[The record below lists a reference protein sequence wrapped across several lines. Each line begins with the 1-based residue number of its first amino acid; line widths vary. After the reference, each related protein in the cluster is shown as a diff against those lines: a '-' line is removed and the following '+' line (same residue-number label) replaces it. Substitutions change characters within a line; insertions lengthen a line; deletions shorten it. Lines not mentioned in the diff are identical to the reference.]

1 MPRVRQI
8 AGSGKVQRRV
18 EEAVLDDSSEQLQ
31 QSIEEAD
38 GLLGPEGPGL
48 VQQSSHWLRTMS
60 RALPWE
66 ADSKEAG
73 PFLES
78 WWRLHLRLPRGG
90 GGALLAYER
99 AMRLRGYVERASRPN
114 LLAHEPSLDAV
125 LTGSVQAQD
134 ISDLLGEAKPS
145 VMLEAWGEVPQPERA
160 KLLLQYTHVVTN
172 VRQHGFASV
181 GKLSPHSPLGQLLLH
196 GLQLMLGMAFDGSIR
211 QQLESRLGSA
221 ARLYFPNM
229 EKGRLQ
235 ALYQHNNKA
244 GLLGGQI
251 ALAGL
256 TVPLP
261 PASSQLPMFDQLSLS
276 CQLSFASDVLQR
288 LLCKDQ
294 PLPDDHAL
302 SFAAFQKLLLL
313 GLLAP
318 LEEATAAASGRK
330 GGQHVAL
337 AAARADRQ
345 RIAAAR
351 QVRYFLSYDQLNL
364 RFREAGV
371 VASAVRATWKQPG
384 WNPPE
389 NEAAIGLLSRQAARC
404 ANKMQALAAVQHSIM
419 PVWPDS
425 NPIAA
430 GSLAALLQLACLSG
444 SAPCLLAYCDLK
456 PAAKAAAAAATA
468 AAHSKGSS
476 SGSSTRAPAANV
488 VYPDP
493 DMPDATAGLSS
504 SSSSSSKD
512 VCPIASELMHEHL
525 NLQHRF
531 KPADCTLLSKVPG
544 DRRNDMLLG
553 CWLEGFGDPAEEVIK
568 PRFRQDLDCWRA
580 LSETCDGCGVRG
592 SSSRPLQLCV
602 RCECAVLCWKCIAS
616 EGHPTEACSELL
628 NLQDDLR
635 EAQQYKQLE
644 MCRCNDCIS
653 RRLVQLRAFEMRPRF
668 SPLQQLLVPWQH
680 WLQQQQQQQQQQRK
694 PSPGWLGERQQRDAA
709 QQQQQG
715 RLLLPVTVLSA
726 DQAREVRRNPVAVC
740 REAEQMRLRQYSAAW
755 STHLAM
761 LDASMVEVMA
771 EYGEVRQ
778 KEEETLQKEG
788 QLQKDSSS
796 SKAASGGAA
805 FAASMIGAG
814 LKAGAAGMWGAF
826 GAGMWG
832 GMGRQQ
838 QQQQQQQGAGARFG
852 AKPFQGVGMS
862 DSSLF
867 GHSLD
872 GLD

>member
-1 MPRVRQI
+1 MPRLRQI
-8 AGSGKVQRRV
+8 ARSGKVQRRV

-125 LTGSVQAQD
+125 LTQVLRLCAGFVHIHVPVVWLHGDVERASRPNLLAHEPSLDGVLTGSVQAQD

-196 GLQLMLGMAFDGSIR
+196 GLQLMLSMAFDGSIR

-251 ALAGL
+251 ALAAL
-256 TVPLP
+256 AVPLP

-351 QVRYFLSYDQLNL
+351 QEEQQGAAAAIMVQLLELLLDVEAVKSQAAEAAYQAEVKVQMGTFLATQQEADGGSSSSAAAEQQQQQQQQQQGQQQVLQQPVHVILVKGLIDEDFWRLQAVQLYRSSRPEGWRWLGQHFEDASSSNNQPGFWGLVRYFLSYDQLNL

-384 WNPPE
+384 WNPAE

-404 ANKMQALAAVQHSIM
+404 ANKMQALAAHSIM

-476 SGSSTRAPAANV
+476 SGSSTHAPAANG

-493 DMPDATAGLSS
+493 DM
-504 SSSSSSKD
+504 
-512 VCPIASELMHEHL
+512 
-525 NLQHRF
+525 
-531 KPADCTLLSKVPG
+531 
-544 DRRNDMLLG
+544 
-553 CWLEGFGDPAEEVIK
+553 
-568 PRFRQDLDCWRA
+568 
-580 LSETCDGCGVRG
+580 
-592 SSSRPLQLCV
+592 
-602 RCECAVLCWKCIAS
+602 
-616 EGHPTEACSELL
+616 
-628 NLQDDLR
+628 
-635 EAQQYKQLE
+635 
-644 MCRCNDCIS
+644 
-653 RRLVQLRAFEMRPRF
+653 
-668 SPLQQLLVPWQH
+668 
-680 WLQQQQQQQQQQRK
+680 
-694 PSPGWLGERQQRDAA
+694 
-709 QQQQQG
+709 
-715 RLLLPVTVLSA
+715 
-726 DQAREVRRNPVAVC
+726 AREVRRNPVAVC

-778 KEEETLQKEG
+778 KEEERLQKEG

-814 LKAGAAGMWGAF
+814 LKAGAAGMWGPF

-832 GMGRQQ
+832 GMGR

-867 GHSLD
+867 GHGLD